1 MKKTIL
7 ILSVTMALGMGISIA
22 GPSTDINGTKAQ
34 TYVVKNEKGGFWWK
48 VCAESTYV
56 DSGASSLTQSA
67 TWVKSNSGWACI
79 PMKKD
84 GGAQP
89 IQISTFITEFFG
101 SKADSSLF
109 DIKFR
114 VKYNGSDSV
123 SKYSSSL
130 SGSLDTGFTTPSHI
144 TAFKKHAY
152 GALWFPEADS
162 ICIGIRPSAATGN
175 GTCATDSI
183 RIRSNMFLLK

>member
-1 MKKTIL
+1 MKKIAILVTLGIGIL
-7 ILSVTMALGMGISIA
+7 IA
-22 GPSTDINGTKAQ
+22 GQSMDINGSLVRPYAM
-34 TYVVKNEKGGFWWK
+34 KNEKGGYWWK

-56 DSGASSLTQSA
+56 DSGSSNPLSTPG

-84 GGAQP
+84 GNLQP
-89 IQISTFITEFFG
+89 IQISSFITEFFG

-114 VKYNGSDSV
+114 VKYIGSDSV

-130 SGSLDTGFTTPSHI
+130 SASLDTGFTTPNHI
-144 TAFKKHAY
+144 TAFKKHVY
-152 GALWFPEADS
+152 GGLWFPEADS
-162 ICIGIRPSAATGN
+162 LCIGIRPAAGTHN
-175 GTCATDSI
+175 GTCATDST
-183 RIRSNMFLLK
+183 RIRSNMFILK